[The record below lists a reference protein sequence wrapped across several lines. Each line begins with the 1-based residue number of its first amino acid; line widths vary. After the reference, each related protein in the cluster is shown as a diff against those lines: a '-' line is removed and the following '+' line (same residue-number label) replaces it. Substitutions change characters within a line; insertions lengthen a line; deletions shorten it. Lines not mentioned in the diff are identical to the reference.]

1 MLRVVTSDLLL
12 PAGGSDASQAIEMG
26 EHTKLSIQL
35 WLRAFKGTLSVVNP
49 KGVTATAQGSLD
61 LENWVD
67 VSSYYV
73 TAENPPP
80 TTEIGPTSAF
90 DDVLYPY
97 VRIKF
102 TSQEA
107 NADVLLGCSVNTYKS

>member
-12 PAGGSDASQAIEMG
+12 PASATDASQAIEMG

-35 WLRAFKGTLSVVNP
+35 WMRSFTGTWAGSGNGI
-49 KGVTATAQGSLD
+49 KATAQGSLD

-67 VSSYYV
+67 LSSYFIE
-73 TAENPPP
+73 TWDAPPSS
-80 TTEIGPTSAF
+80 EYGPTSAF
-90 DDVLYPY
+90 DEVFYPY
-97 VRIKF
+97 VRIKY

-107 NADVLLGCSVNTYKS
+107 NADVLLGCSVNTFKS